1 MEKGKE
7 KTDFLSDVSLDFLDE
22 LDDRRDILNEEQFKY
37 VQIQKRLDNMM
48 EQNRKLSSLLKS
60 KTFQ

>member
-22 LDDRRDILNEEQFKY
+22 LDDRRDILNEEQFRY

>member
-7 KTDFLSDVSLDFLDE
+7 KTSFLSEVSLDFLDE

-37 VQIQKRLDNMM
+37 GQIQKKLDNMM
-48 EQNRKLSSLLKS
+48 EQKRKISSIMKNVS
-60 KTFQ
+60 FQ

>member
-7 KTDFLSDVSLDFLDE
+7 KNSFLSDVSLDFLDE

-48 EQNRKLSSLLKS
+48 EQKRKISSIMKNVS
-60 KTFQ
+60 FQ

>member
-7 KTDFLSDVSLDFLDE
+7 KTSFLSGVSLDFLDE

-48 EQNRKLSSLLKS
+48 EQNRKISSIIKNIS
-60 KTFQ
+60 FQ

>member
-7 KTDFLSDVSLDFLDE
+7 KTSFLSDVSLDFLDE

-48 EQNRKLSSLLKS
+48 EQKRKISSIMKNVS
-60 KTFQ
+60 FQ

>member
-7 KTDFLSDVSLDFLDE
+7 KTSFLSEVSLDFLDE

-48 EQNRKLSSLLKS
+48 EQKRKISSIMKNVS
-60 KTFQ
+60 FQ